1 MFYVVKCGLKEM
13 IKYESGTKTIF
24 GFNLSLIKLPQ
35 IKNKNKVRPVHTKHD
50 NYKNNNKDSSK
61 IVLNIKE

>member
-1 MFYVVKCGLKEM
+1 M

-61 IVLNIKE
+61 NRSQY